1 MQIGHFS
8 GHFPVKIQK
17 FINDTCIPVVAECNI
32 DLMNTHAILD
42 IKYYASDLQQLYNN
56 VIFCYVFLKM
66 WWGSRI
72 YRSSKGVAG
81 PVRGE
86 RVCQ

>member
-1 MQIGHFS
+1 LQR
-8 GHFPVKIQK
+8 P
-17 FINDTCIPVVAECNI
+17 ECNI
-32 DLMNTHAILD
+32 DLINTHAILE
-42 IKYYASDLQQLYNN
+42 IKYYVDGYAVKSYATVMYNN

-72 YRSSKGVAG
+72 YRRSKGVAG